1 MRAFANDL
9 LYSPE
14 HIWVHVDGN
23 LATIGITDFPQ
34 EVTGEMYT
42 IHLSE
47 PNDYIER
54 DELFGSIEAAK
65 GVIELIS
72 PLTGEIVSVNEDIV
86 DDIEVINSG
95 PLDVSWLIVVDISEA
110 SELDDLMSPSEYQEY
125 IGRGQ

>member
-1 MRAFANDL
+1 MKAFINEI

-23 LATIGITDFPQ
+23 LAAIGVTDFPQ
-34 EVTGEMYT
+34 ESTGEFYS

-47 PNDYIER
+47 PNGYIER

-72 PLTGEIVSVNEDIV
+72 PLTGEIISVNEDII
-86 DDIEVINSG
+86 DDIEIINTG
-95 PLDVSWLIVVDISEA
+95 PLDTNWLIVVDISELA
-110 SELDDLMSPSEYQEY
+110 ELDDLMSLSEYQQY
-125 IGRGQ
+125 IGREK